1 MKMKMLLAIVMIA
14 SLLVLA
20 GCFGKKAAPASVP
33 ASVAPAV
40 PSAPAAQSAPAVQK
54 TVAVGEEGV
63 INVKTTASNPTVV
76 QDQPFD
82 SPKRNEAQTTGCTDS
97 DSGVN
102 YFVQGSLKD
111 VKGSTKMDQ
120 CSRNEVFKN
129 QLYEYYCG
137 EDGGY
142 VRVVYECPN
151 GCSEG
156 ACVQ

>member
-20 GCFGKKAAPASVP
+20 GCFGKKAAPAS
-33 ASVAPAV
+33 APAPAA
-40 PSAPAAQSAPAVQK
+40 PSAPAAQPAPAVPK
-54 TVAVGEEGV
+54 TAATGEEGV

-82 SPKRNEAQTTGCTDS
+82 SPKRNEAQATGCTDS

-102 YFVQGSLKD
+102 YFEQGSLKD

-120 CSRNEVFKN
+120 CSRSEVYIN